1 MRPGLVAAPRTAGPA
16 FVGLLVLLGFLLAT
30 GIVQERLREQELPSR
45 AAELRSLVDE
55 RRRAVEDLSAE
66 AGALTER
73 VADLQ
78 RSAAEGSR
86 EVRLALEE
94 LERLRTTSG
103 LGAVTG
109 PGLIVVLEDSSRVPQ
124 SAEEHTDLRIQ
135 DVDIQLVVNAMWQA
149 GAEAISVNGQRVVST
164 TAIRRAGGSILVN
177 YRAVDSPYRVAAIGD
192 ADALRDGL
200 EEGGVVRRYEVW
212 REVYGLGFSVQA
224 SSGLVVPALAAGPD
238 LRWARPVG
246 E

>member
-135 DVDIQLVVNAMWQA
+135 DVDIQLVANAMWQA